1 MTGAPQRE
9 RPEEDR
15 ANPLRRCAITR
26 NRRPREALLR
36 FVADGAGLLVEDL
49 AGRLPGRGIYVLPE
63 AVRVTALLAKHKMV
77 GEARDAVLGR
87 LAAGLTRRLLDALG
101 LAKRAGGCVTG
112 QREVEELLK
121 HGRKPLLLLATDA
134 GAGARERLE
143 HLMHGNERVEVL
155 EVLNQEQLGTIRGG
169 RLVTVAA
176 VTNPGLGERIRI
188 DAARWRSFMQVAE
201 PRGEG
206 SVERVK
212 RQRR

>member
-1 MTGAPQRE
+1 MSPPRE
-9 RPEEDR
+9 RPEEAR
-15 ANPLRRCAITR
+15 ANPWRRCAITR

-36 FVADGAGLLVEDL
+36 FVADGTGLLIEDL

-63 AVRVTALLAKHKMV
+63 AARVTALLTRHKMV
-77 GEARDAVLGR
+77 GEQQDAVLAR
-87 LAAGLTRRLLDALG
+87 LAAGLTKRLLDALG

-112 QREVEELLK
+112 QREVEALLK
-121 HGRKPLLLLATDA
+121 HARKPLLLLATDA

-143 HLMHGNERVEVL
+143 HATQGKEEVEVL
-155 EVLNQEQLGTIRGG
+155 EILNQEQLGTIRGG
-169 RLVTVAA
+169 RSVAVAA

-201 PRGEG
+201 PKGEG